1 MLLFINLNLFFNNFL
16 SVDKWTK
23 LDKMFDDDDDDDA
36 RFGESS
42 TASKNLFKQGF
53 RVGKSFHDERYL
65 DINYLLILSL

>member
-1 MLLFINLNLFFNNFL
+1 MLLFIKLNLIFNNFL

-23 LDKMFDDDDDDDA
+23 LDKMFDDDVDA

-53 RVGKSFHDERYL
+53 RVGKSLHDERYL